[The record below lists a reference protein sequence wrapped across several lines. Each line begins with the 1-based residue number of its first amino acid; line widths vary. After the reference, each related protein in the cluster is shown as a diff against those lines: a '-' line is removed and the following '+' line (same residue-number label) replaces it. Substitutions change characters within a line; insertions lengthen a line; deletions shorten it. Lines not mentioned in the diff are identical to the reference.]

1 MMNISLKRLF
11 GFLAFG
17 FLWFVTGVPAAFAT
31 DVTAEQLTPMVTAH
45 VREKIRNR
53 QAGYAQSTGET
64 SPVTSDKAA
73 VNETIAIS
81 VLQVPGAPFHFPGQS
96 TVRITLNSAAWEQAW
111 SDRGIVRVRLEDD
124 AGHSRE
130 LGVPV
135 AIRIQKPVW
144 VVRQPVSANAPLR
157 AIDFTRAVR
166 DVSLTYE
173 TAIGA
178 EKPLNAYVARVNLN
192 PGETL
197 DIRKIA
203 IPPDVRY
210 NDDIRIL
217 FRHDN
222 GMTLSLPGVAL
233 ANGRIGQTIRVRQN
247 LYRRQYYNARVIDRN
262 QVLVEM

>member
-1 MMNISLKRLF
+1 
-11 GFLAFG
+11 
-17 FLWFVTGVPAAFAT
+17 
-31 DVTAEQLTPMVTAH
+31 MVTAH

-53 QAGYAQSTGET
+53 QAGDAQNTGET
-64 SPVTSDKAA
+64 NPTVSDPAA
-73 VNETIAIS
+73 TDEKIVIS
-81 VLQVPGAPFHFPGQS
+81 VLQTPGAPFHFPGS
-96 TVRITLNSAAWEQAW
+96 GAVRITLSSSAWEQSW

-144 VVRQPVSANAPLR
+144 VVHQPVSANAPLR
-157 AIDFTRAVR
+157 AIDFTRTVR
-166 DVSLTYE
+166 DVSQGYE
-173 TAIGA
+173 TAVGA
-178 EKPLNAYVARVNLN
+178 ERDLNAYIARVNLN

-197 DIRKIA
+197 DIRKIT

-233 ANGRIGQTIRVRQN
+233 ANGRVGQTIRVRQS